1 MAAAHPPGAAVMA
14 ALRGGISSASAF
26 PPPSLVNA
34 HPKEIQDS
42 RLVQLTA
49 DGDPLAFTELY
60 DRHSTLVFSVAL
72 KILADREEARDVL
85 QQVFLKLLKKASL
98 YSPEKGKP
106 AAWLAAMTRNQSL
119 DRLRQIKCSRSLGEK
134 LYLEMGGSE
143 NPSHPGQ
150 THAHY
155 SDELDLL
162 HGAMAALRPEEIQVL
177 HLAYFGGL
185 SQSEI
190 AGKLSQPLGS
200 IKARIRRALGKLRAS
215 LDGVMN
221 EDAGPAG
228 GLRPTALMMR

>member
-1 MAAAHPPGAAVMA
+1 MA

-34 HPKEIQDS
+34 HPKEIQDC

>member
-1 MAAAHPPGAAVMA
+1 MNTHP
-14 ALRGGISSASAF
+14 RNI
-26 PPPSLVNA
+26 
-34 HPKEIQDS
+34 EDS
-42 RLVQLTA
+42 RLMELTA
-49 DGDPLAFTELY
+49 DGDSLAFTELY

-72 KILADREEARDVL
+72 KILADREEARDVV
-85 QQVFLKLLKKASL
+85 QQVFLKLIKKASL

-119 DRLRQIKCSRSLGEK
+119 DRLRQIKSSRSLGEK
-134 LYLEMGGSE
+134 LYIEMGGSK
-143 NPSHPGQ
+143 NAGHPVE
-150 THAHY
+150 THPHY

-162 HGAMAALRPEEIQVL
+162 HGAMAALRPEEIHVL

-200 IKARIRRALGKLRAS
+200 VKARIRRALYKLRAS

-221 EDAGPAG
+221 EDSGPVWAI
-228 GLRPTALMMR
+228 RPTA

>member
-1 MAAAHPPGAAVMA
+1 M
-14 ALRGGISSASAF
+14 
-26 PPPSLVNA
+26 NA
-34 HPKEIQDS
+34 HPQEIQDS

-98 YSPEKGKP
+98 YSPAKGKP
-106 AAWLAAMTRNQSL
+106 AAWLAAMARNQSL

-134 LYLEMGGSE
+134 LYIEMGGSE
-143 NPSHPGQ
+143 NPSDPEQ
-150 THAHY
+150 TYAHY

-162 HGAMAALRPEEIQVL
+162 HGAMAALRPEEIHVL

-200 IKARIRRALGKLRAS
+200 VKARIRRALCKLRAS

-221 EDAGPAG
+221 EGAGPAG
-228 GLRPTALMMR
+228 GLRPTALMMG

>member
-1 MAAAHPPGAAVMA
+1 MNTHP
-14 ALRGGISSASAF
+14 RNI
-26 PPPSLVNA
+26 
-34 HPKEIQDS
+34 EDS
-42 RLVQLTA
+42 RLVELTA

-60 DRHSTLVFSVAL
+60 DRHSTLVFSIAL

-119 DRLRQIKCSRSLGEK
+119 DRLRQIKSSRSLGEK
-134 LYLEMGGSE
+134 LYIEMGGPE
-143 NPSHPGQ
+143 NSNHPEQ
-150 THAHY
+150 THTHY

-162 HGAMAALRPEEIQVL
+162 HGAMAALRPEEIHVL

-200 IKARIRRALGKLRAS
+200 VKARIRRALYKLRAS
-215 LDGVMN
+215 LDGVIH
-221 EDAGPAG
+221 EDSEPVWSM
-228 GLRPTALMMR
+228 RPTA